1 MTKKLTRI
9 CRRFGRSTDGLAA
22 VEFAMI
28 MPILLLRFLAT
39 IDAGTVIAIYMKE
52 RSATYSLDA
61 ITNQYTSVQTT
72 DLQSITGATSL
83 ILSPYSSAPLVGT
96 VSQIYINSKGNATV
110 SWSYSPTGSARAV
123 GSSVSVPTAMATP
136 SSNLIL
142 GELKYTY
149 TPMFGAFLTGPIA
162 LADSL
167 FVTPR
172 SSACVLYPQAN
183 VTTCPSG

>member
-9 CRRFGRSTDGLAA
+9 YRRFGRSTDGVAA

-28 MPILLLRFLAT
+28 MPILLLLFLGT
-39 IDAGTVIAIYMKE
+39 MDAGTAIAIYMKE

-83 ILSPYSSAPLVGT
+83 ILSPYSSGPLVVT
-96 VSQIYINSKGNATV
+96 VSQIYINPKGNATV
-110 SWSYSPTGSARAV
+110 SWSYSPSGNARAA
-123 GSSVSVPTAMATP
+123 GASINVPAAMATP
-136 SSNLIL
+136 SSYLIL
-142 GELKYTY
+142 GELSYTF

-167 FVTPR
+167 YVTPR
-172 SSACVLYPQAN
+172 SSACVLYPQGN
-183 VTTCPSG
+183 VTTC